1 MFFGNESLTDLEQL
15 EKAYLELLYIVQM
28 YNQFTQA
35 LLLCLEADSY
45 TEIGI
50 ARKFAGFIQSTK
62 RFRSYRFQTGY
73 GIGPVDKHGNLDYDT
88 VQKLNSEDAD
98 LETQLGTVEN
108 GQGGVSLLP
117 FTWILSFED
126 LIFFDFLELVHQGCP
141 VKRCKL
147 CGRLFVQRTRH
158 KTEYCD
164 RKTENGRTCKQVGPK
179 MVFNAELDKPE
190 NVALKEYNRIRQLKQ
205 QQLERD
211 KNKEIGKDV
220 GKAQAVFDAWSEPA
234 KVLRDQF
241 VAGEISE
248 QEFLTGIN

>member
-1 MFFGNESLTDLEQL
+1 M
-15 EKAYLELLYIVQM
+15 
-28 YNQFTQA
+28 
-35 LLLCLEADSY
+35 
-45 TEIGI
+45 
-50 ARKFAGFIQSTK
+50 
-62 RFRSYRFQTGY
+62 
-73 GIGPVDKHGNLDYDT
+73 DKHGNLDYDT

-108 GQGGVSLLP
+108 GQGGVSLLS

-220 GKAQAVFDAWSEPA
+220 GKAQAAFDAWSEPA
-234 KVLRDQF
+234 KVLRDRF

-248 QEFLTGIN
+248 EEFLAEIKMS